1 MGADETI
8 YVCFV
13 FCYHFVDV
21 QMIVRS
27 GLEYIM
33 VGSDVKSNSFHNKKT
48 D

>member
-1 MGADETI
+1 MCVW
-8 YVCFV
+8 YSVC
-13 FCYHFVDV
+13 YYFVDV

-33 VGSDVKSNSFHNKKT
+33 VGSDVKSNPIHNKKI